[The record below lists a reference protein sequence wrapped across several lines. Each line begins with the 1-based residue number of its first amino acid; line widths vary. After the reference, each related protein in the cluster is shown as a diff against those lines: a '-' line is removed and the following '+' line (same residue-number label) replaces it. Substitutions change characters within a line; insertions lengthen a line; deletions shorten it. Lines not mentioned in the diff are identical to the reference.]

1 MIIHSS
7 QVDNKSFI
15 IHICQIAC
23 TINSFL
29 VIRINGI
36 LNKCLL
42 RNFGIIPI
50 SKRHACTY
58 NTYFTLFIRLCDF
71 ILFVKDYNTHI
82 LASLTNRKWITVLE
96 RSVDNIISTYVRNF
110 RRTVKVCVCALRL
123 CLTPYIKLSIRH
135 YFTAEHHIFKLR
147 QFNLRKHSW
156 ICHINHNG
164 RYPEYCRN
172 IIITHK
178 FRQLYREHKQC
189 LRNYHH
195 FCTCQK
201 TAVYIKYRIIKIER
215 CLISKYRI
223 FIDIKCLCN
232 PNCIIYNASVRHCNA
247 FRCTCRTWCEHY
259 INRICINYRIKCFFN
274 KLPVRFGLNDFLIYM
289 NTHWLGYVHSL

>member
-1 MIIHSS
+1 
-7 QVDNKSFI
+7 
-15 IHICQIAC
+15 
-23 TINSFL
+23 
-29 VIRINGI
+29 
-36 LNKCLL
+36 
-42 RNFGIIPI
+42 
-50 SKRHACTY
+50 
-58 NTYFTLFIRLCDF
+58 
-71 ILFVKDYNTHI
+71 
-82 LASLTNRKWITVLE
+82 
-96 RSVDNIISTYVRNF
+96 
-110 RRTVKVCVCALRL
+110 LRL
-123 CLTPYIKLSIRH
+123 GFAPYIKLSIRH
-135 YFTAEHHIFKLR
+135 YFTAEHHIFKFR
-147 QFNLRKHSW
+147 QFNLRKHSR

-178 FRQLYREHKQC
+178 FWQLYREHKQC

-247 FRCTCRTWCEHY
+247 FRCTCRTRCEHY

-289 NTHWLGYVHSL
+289 NTH